1 MVKIHSETTLLQP
14 NFKLLLKHN
23 TISVP
28 DYTWSFYELGIGL
41 RLEHIP
47 SSASLKEINIPLSLS
62 VGSPFNSL
70 THPSF

>member
-14 NFKLLLKHN
+14 NLKLVLKHN
-23 TISVP
+23 AIGVP
-28 DYTWSFYELGIGL
+28 GYTWSFYELGIGL

-47 SSASLKEINIPLSLS
+47 SSASLKEINILLSLS
-62 VGSPFNSL
+62 LGSPSNSF